1 MVLLQ
6 ENKKDKSQLEVGNTK
21 FVFSFYQ
28 LDEIWWYDNQVKI
41 LAGNLLLIGLE
52 INGLDIK
59 EILKMNLYNV
69 LNIHMDH
76 MPISLQMSGSFDGN
90 KRLKDRAPPSNIDA

>member
-1 MVLLQ
+1 M
-6 ENKKDKSQLEVGNTK
+6 
-21 FVFSFYQ
+21 
-28 LDEIWWYDNQVKI
+28 IWYPGQKVKI
-41 LAGNLLLIGLE
+41 IAGSLLLGLE
-52 INGLDIK
+52 ISGLNIT
-59 EILKMNLYNV
+59 EILKMNLHNV